1 MTPAPHLI
9 LAACLVLGAC
19 EAAPTVE
26 ELRTTDAAACS
37 GAGFASG
44 SDAHG
49 LCLLLQETNRRLEAV
64 ERRLNFLEVDVRSR
78 NGYGRCLPGPC

>member
-37 GAGFASG
+37 GAGFAPG

-49 LCLLLQETNRRLEAV
+49 LCLLLQGDQSPARGGGAAPEL
-64 ERRLNFLEVDVRSR
+64 SR
-78 NGYGRCLPGPC
+78 GRCA